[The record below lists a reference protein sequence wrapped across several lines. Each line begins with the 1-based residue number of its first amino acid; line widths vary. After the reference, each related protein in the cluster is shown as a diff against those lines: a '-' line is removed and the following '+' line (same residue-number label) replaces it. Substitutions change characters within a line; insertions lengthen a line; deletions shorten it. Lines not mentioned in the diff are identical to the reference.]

1 MRAVE
6 KNWQIEK
13 SENQEANEEKKAKNP
28 SYSVIRQWLAKIGL
42 YELQREKEKRD
53 DWVWIMDLTV
63 ELGTEKCL
71 VVLGISS
78 ERIREK
84 LRESN
89 GCLSHKDVEVLGIE
103 IMKSTQGEKVKSVLK
118 KIEEKVGIP
127 QQIISD
133 KGSDLY
139 KGIKL
144 YQQEKKEVIH
154 SHDITHKMALLL
166 KKESLQDEEYK
177 LFTNKCNQTRQQV
190 QQTEL
195 AFLMPPQ
202 QRSKSRYFNLDELV
216 KWGINMINYLGK
228 EQEKGNR
235 EKLELKL
242 GWVKEYKESLMIW
255 KEMISITRNIEEKIK
270 KEGINRKFWQ
280 KYVTKYQEGLT
291 SERIINFPNKI
302 EESLQE
308 EMELLT
314 EEEIRIISS
323 DVMESLF
330 GKYKSFSEK
339 SSLKEIRRMILTI
352 PLSTLKITRELIEKA
367 TFAVKNVDVKNW
379 EEKTFGQS
387 MLSKRKIAFHG

>member
-1 MRAVE
+1 
-6 KNWQIEK
+6 
-13 SENQEANEEKKAKNP
+13 
-28 SYSVIRQWLAKIGL
+28 
-42 YELQREKEKRD
+42 
-53 DWVWIMDLTV
+53 MDLTV

-84 LRESN
+84 IQESN

-103 IMKSTQGEKVKSVLK
+103 IMKSTKGEKVESVLK
-118 KIEEKVGIP
+118 KIEEKVGTP

-166 KKESLQDEEYK
+166 KKELEKDEEYK
-177 LFTNKCNQTRQQV
+177 SFSNKCNLTRQQV

-195 AFLMPPQ
+195 AYLMPPQ

-228 EQEKGNR
+228 KIEEENR
-235 EKLELKL
+235 EKIELKL
-242 GWVKEYKESLMIW
+242 GWVEEYQESLIIW
-255 KEMISITRNIEEKIK
+255 EKMISMTRSIEEKIK
-270 KEGINRKFWQ
+270 KEGLNKELRQ
-280 KYVTKYQEGLT
+280 KYVTKYQEGLS
-291 SERIINFPNKI
+291 SERIRNFQKKI
-302 EESLQE
+302 EESLLE
-308 EMELLT
+308 EMKLLT

-367 TFAVKNVDVKNW
+367 LLAVKNVDVKNW

-387 MLSKRKIAFHG
+387 MLSKRKIAFNY

>member
-13 SENQEANEEKKAKNP
+13 SENQEANEEKGAKVP

-78 ERIREK
+78 ERIKEK

-103 IMKSTQGEKVKSVLK
+103 IMKSTQGEKVKSVLT

-166 KKESLQDEEYK
+166 KKELEQDEEYK

-228 EQEKGNR
+228 EQEKENR

-242 GWVKEYKESLMIW
+242 GWVEEYKESLMIW
-255 KEMISITRNIEEKIK
+255 KEMISRTRNIEEKIK
-270 KEGINRKFWQ
+270 KEGINREFWQ
-280 KYVTKYQEGLT
+280 KYVSKYQEGLT
-291 SERIINFPNKI
+291 SERMINFQNKI

-308 EMELLT
+308 EIELLT
-314 EEEIRIISS
+314 EEDIRIISS
-323 DVMESLF
+323 DVIESLF

-339 SSLKEIRRMILTI
+339 SSLKEIRIMILTI
-352 PLSTLKITRELIEKA
+352 ALSTLKITRELIEKA
-367 TFAVKNVDVKNW
+367 TLTVKNIDVKNW

-387 MLSKRKIAFHG
+387 MLSKRKMAFHG